1 MDSRPVSK
9 LRVPQAGLA
18 EMNSA
23 KTNSRSGLKAPGFAT
38 SGMKPSGIA
47 SVFQCFISMYAWCLT
62 QSQKRP
68 PISHPLPP
76 PEYPTDPHVL
86 TPERTR
92 FLRRS
97 LPERPS
103 PEQRRPPHFLRLS
116 DRALV
121 RQLQPYTSLDTH
133 EEESPSSVLGKR
145 KGRQHFPK
153 SYQVTP
159 GSYDK
164 YMNCTIQLTPS
175 PSPSH
180 TPNGPPPQ
188 RRDPSISTLMSK
200 LSLSEPK
207 DTPIEQATLA
217 NKARNIPLR
226 SGNTRLPLRQAKSTC
241 QLTYTPPRR
250 KPKSLQK
257 TPSIIVPF
265 LTKSSQLKAWEH
277 DTRLQELETFADTFF
292 SKISQVGQN
301 SDVMKD
307 AINLYKSRGT
317 YFTDDKRSS
326 LTFHSGGARKEPGR
340 NYGQQLHAS
349 Y

>member
-1 MDSRPVSK
+1 MLYLYECLVFNSIAEAPSHQPSASTSRIPNGPPRTHARTNSFSSSVSTRTTQSRTTSSSSFSQTVGSGSRAATSRP
-9 LRVPQAGLA
+9 L
-18 EMNSA
+18 
-23 KTNSRSGLKAPGFAT
+23 T
-38 SGMKPSGIA
+38 SMG
-47 SVFQCFISMYAWCLT
+47 
-62 QSQKRP
+62 
-68 PISHPLPP
+68 
-76 PEYPTDPHVL
+76 
-86 TPERTR
+86 
-92 FLRRS
+92 
-97 LPERPS
+97 
-103 PEQRRPPHFLRLS
+103 QRRPGASSIAR
-116 DRALV
+116 
-121 RQLQPYTSLDTH
+121 PYTSLDTH

-164 YMNCTIQLTPS
+164 YMNCTIQLTPC

-180 TPNGPPPQ
+180 TPIGPLPQ
-188 RRDPSISTLMSK
+188 RREPSISTLMSK

-217 NKARNIPLR
+217 NKARKIPLP
-226 SGNTRLPLRQAKSTC
+226 SGNTRVPLRQAKSTC

-257 TPSIIVPF
+257 TPSAIVPF

-317 YFTDDKRSS
+317 YFYDDRGSS
-326 LTFHSGGARKEPGR
+326 LTTHSGGARKEPGR